1 MGSDITSLEEFKL
14 YLPKYLSPS
23 AQKELFGQLKA
34 WPPNI
39 DSRFYTSRILDDRM
53 IFQGDGISSLPIV
66 NPERLAIKNADG
78 LILSNTCDIDLTN
91 QRPFTSRIL
100 YAPII
105 SLKRWSELLSETL
118 APEGMENH
126 LEDLRRQRVTQI
138 FFLPKGKGLIEDSLV
153 VFDQIVSYPN
163 SKIPRDSLEGTRL
176 FTLSDYGFYMFVFK
190 LSIHFTRMNEGIS
203 RN

>member
-1 MGSDITSLEEFKL
+1 MSPPMRPPVRLLRYMGCNFCHEALEV
-14 YLPKYLSPS
+14 
-23 AQKELFGQLKA
+23 

-91 QRPFTSRIL
+91 QRPFTSHIL
-100 YAPII
+100 FAPII

-118 APEGMENH
+118 PPERVENH
-126 LEDLRRQRVTQI
+126 LEELRRQRITQI
-138 FFLPKGKGLIEDSLV
+138 FFLPKGEGLIEDSLV
-153 VFDQIVSYPN
+153 LFDQIVSYPN
-163 SKIPRDSLEGTRL
+163 RKIPRDNLKGTRL